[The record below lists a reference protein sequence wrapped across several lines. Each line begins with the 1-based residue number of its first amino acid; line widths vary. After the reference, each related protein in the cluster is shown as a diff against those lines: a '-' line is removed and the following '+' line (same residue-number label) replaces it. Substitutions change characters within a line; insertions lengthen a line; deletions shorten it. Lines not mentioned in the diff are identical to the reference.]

1 MMTAKSSKSPTIA
14 GETFINRELSWLQF
28 ARRVLELARDP
39 EVPLL
44 EQVKYAGILGMLH
57 DEFFMKRMSGL
68 KRQIQ
73 RGVKKISLDGR
84 TPEEEYAVCR
94 EEILAQVEELADV
107 IRDQIRPALIKIGFP
122 IFDHHDLSKDLRNK
136 LEDYFKRAVLPIL
149 TPLAVDTEHPFP
161 FISSLALN

>member
-1 MMTAKSSKSPTIA
+1 MTAKSTKTPSLK

-44 EQVKYAGILGMLH
+44 ERVRYAGILGMLH

-73 RGVKKISLDGR
+73 KGVKKISIDGR
-84 TPEEEYAVCR
+84 TPEEEYAECR
-94 EEILAQVEELADV
+94 DEIIDQVEEFGQLM
-107 IRDQIRPALIKIGFP
+107 RDDIRPDLDGVGFG
-122 IFDHHDLSKDLRNK
+122 I
-136 LEDYFKRAVLPIL
+136 
-149 TPLAVDTEHPFP
+149 VDQ
-161 FISSLALN
+161 

>member
-1 MMTAKSSKSPTIA
+1 MTAKTSKTPTIE

-44 EQVKYAGILGMLH
+44 EQLKYAGILGMLH

-73 RGVKKISLDGR
+73 RGVKKISIDGR
-84 TPEEEYAVCR
+84 SPQEEFDACR
-94 EEILAQVEELADV
+94 EEILVQVEELAEV
-107 IRDQIRPALIKIGFP
+107 MRDRIRPALLEADYP
-122 IFDHHDLSKDLRNK
+122 ILDHVELCKDFKTELK
-136 LEDYFKRAVLPIL
+136 AYFTRAVLPIL

-161 FISSLALN
+161 GAEHSAL

>member
-1 MMTAKSSKSPTIA
+1 MMMTAKAAKTPSLD

-84 TPEEEYAVCR
+84 SPQEEYDACR
-94 EEILAQVEELADV
+94 EEIVAQVEELAELSE
-107 IRDQIRPALIKIGFP
+107 IRSARRLGRSAFP
-122 IFDHHDLSKDLRNK
+122 ILDHGELPTELQRNSG
-136 LEDYFKRAVLPIL
+136 LPQESGPADPDAIGG
-149 TPLAVDTEHPFP
+149 
-161 FISSLALN
+161 